1 MYACGVFNDIRQIE
15 TNMTEKKIPTIT
27 QMKEYRQMRKTMSSQ
42 ADYDKVLAFEQEYD
56 VFTKVY
62 SENGKLGVK
71 DAIGKVLV
79 PAFFDEIGYTYSD
92 SCRGFAVPV
101 IKDGKMALVSPDG
114 KGTML
119 TEAIYDQIR
128 FSDCSFILYKDGKQ
142 GLATGSGLVVVPAE
156 MDEVFLPMNALVI
169 FTKDGKN
176 GFAMSGTGLIT
187 EPEYDDFE
195 IVEHEYLKVYKN
207 GEEGYIDEDG
217 HFTTDEDMR
226 FFHADVD

>member
-1 MYACGVFNDIRQIE
+1 
-15 TNMTEKKIPTIT
+15 MTEKKIPTVT
-27 QMKEYRQMRKTMSSQ
+27 QMKEYRQMRKTMTSQ

-56 VFTKVY
+56 VFTQVY

-71 DAIGKVLV
+71 DAIGEVLV
-79 PAFFDEIGYTYSD
+79 PAIFDEIAYTYSD

-101 IKDGKMALVSPDG
+101 IKDGKMALVAPDG

-128 FSDCSFILYKDGKQ
+128 FCDCSFILYKDGKQ
-142 GLATGSGLVVVPAE
+142 GLATGGGLVVVPAE
-156 MDEVFLPMNALVI
+156 MDEVFLPMNGLVV

-195 IVEHEYLKVYKN
+195 ITDGEYVKVFKN
-207 GEEGYIDEDG
+207 GEEGYIDEEG

>member
-1 MYACGVFNDIRQIE
+1 MKQ
-15 TNMTEKKIPTIT
+15 IPTLT
-27 QMKEYRQMRKTMSSQ
+27 QMQEYRQMAKNMNSQ
-42 ADYDKVLAFEQEYD
+42 ADFDKVLAFEQEYD

-62 SENGKLGVK
+62 SEDGKFGVK
-71 DAIGKVLV
+71 DAIGEILV
-79 PAFFDEIGYTYSD
+79 PAMFDEIGYTYAD

-119 TEAIYDQIR
+119 TDAIYDEIR
-128 FSDCSFILYKDGKQ
+128 FCDCSFILYKDGKQ

-156 MDEVFLPMNALVI
+156 MDEVFLPMNDLVV

-187 EPEYDDFE
+187 EPEYDDFVIAE
-195 IVEHEYLKVYKN
+195 NEYLMIFKN
-207 GEEGYIDEDG
+207 GQKGYIDEQG
-217 HFTTDEDMR
+217 SFTTEEDMK
-226 FFHADVD
+226 FFHADIE